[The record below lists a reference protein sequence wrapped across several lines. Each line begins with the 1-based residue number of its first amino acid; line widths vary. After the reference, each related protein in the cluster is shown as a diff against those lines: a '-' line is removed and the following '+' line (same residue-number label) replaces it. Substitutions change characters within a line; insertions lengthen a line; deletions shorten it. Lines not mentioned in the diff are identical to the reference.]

1 MSCET
6 KISFLLIFTLFS
18 YHLLFSLL
26 EFSFPIN
33 KIDVTINFSK
43 RKKRRMEIF
52 KKEKFFFFWQ
62 KMSQNLSASF

>member
-6 KISFLLIFTLFS
+6 RLISINFTLFS

-33 KIDVTINFSK
+33 KIDFNVNFSK
-43 RKKRRMEIF
+43 EKKGEWKFLKKRNSSF
-52 KKEKFFFFWQ
+52 FGKKWAKILF
-62 KMSQNLSASF
+62 ASF